1 MRKAAG
7 RRGAAETQAQEEMM
21 RKLVAFVLAATFAAV
36 SVQAIAQQKDTKPTK
51 EQCAKDPKMKGCEK
65 K

>member
-1 MRKAAG
+1 MKQLIAI
-7 RRGAAETQAQEEMM
+7 
-21 RKLVAFVLAATFAAV
+21 VLAAMFAAASFQV
-36 SVQAIAQQKDTKPTK
+36 VAQQKDTKPTK